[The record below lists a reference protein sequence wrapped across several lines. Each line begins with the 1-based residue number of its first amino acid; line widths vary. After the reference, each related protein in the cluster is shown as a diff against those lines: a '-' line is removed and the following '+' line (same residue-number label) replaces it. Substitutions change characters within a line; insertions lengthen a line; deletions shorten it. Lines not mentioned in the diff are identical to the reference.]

1 MEGLKPAYEQAPCQ
15 IVIKY
20 NKNHLNFEQSDSMLI
35 LCLKNKGIVVFLEVH
50 NLSANINGKEI
61 LNDLCFEIDRGQIHA
76 IMGPNGSGKSTL
88 ANVIMGHPKYS
99 VTSGSILVDGEKI
112 LDLGTEER
120 AKRGLFLGFQY
131 PTEIPGV
138 GYSHFLR
145 NAYNILNKSLS
156 GKQENREVFLTVKE
170 FHEYLKKNLDN
181 VGLQTTFLSRYLN
194 EGFSGGEKKRSE
206 VMQMLVLKP
215 IIAILD
221 EPDSGLDIDAIQ
233 AVAEAINIL
242 ISTGAGILIITHYA
256 RILRYLS
263 KLDKVH
269 VMSKGQIIKSG
280 GKELS
285 EELEVKGYGWIGL
298 SDDTGSQQS
307 SKL

>member
-1 MEGLKPAYEQAPCQ
+1 
-15 IVIKY
+15 
-20 NKNHLNFEQSDSMLI
+20 
-35 LCLKNKGIVVFLEVH
+35 LKNKRFVVFLQIH

-61 LNDLCFEIDRGQIHA
+61 LNDLCFELERGQVHA

-88 ANVIMGHPKYS
+88 ANVIMGHPKYT
-99 VTSGSILVDGEKI
+99 VTSGSILVDGENI
-112 LDLGTEER
+112 LDMSTEER

-156 GKQENREVFLTVKE
+156 GKQKDREVFLTVKE
-170 FHEYLKKNLDN
+170 FHEYLKKNLDS
-181 VGLQTTFLSRYLN
+181 VGLQSTFLSRYLN

-215 IIAILD
+215 LIAILD

-233 AVAEAINIL
+233 SVAEAINIL
-242 ISTGAGILIITHYA
+242 ISTGAGVLIITHYA

-298 SDDTGSQQS
+298 ADDTNTTQPNSTE
-307 SKL
+307 L

>member
-1 MEGLKPAYEQAPCQ
+1 MA
-15 IVIKY
+15 
-20 NKNHLNFEQSDSMLI
+20 
-35 LCLKNKGIVVFLEVH
+35 FLEIKGLH
-50 NLSANINGKEI
+50 ASIEGKEI
-61 LNDLCFEIDRGQIHA
+61 LKGLSLNIDKGEVHA

-88 ANVIMGHPKYS
+88 ANVLLGHPKYN
-99 VTSGSILVDGEKI
+99 VMSGQVLVQGQVILNLKTD
-112 LDLGTEER
+112 ER
-120 AKRGLFLGFQY
+120 AKKGLFLGFQY
-131 PTEIPGV
+131 PTEVSGV

-145 NAYNILNKSLS
+145 NAYNLLTKSLANEQ
-156 GKQENREVFLTVKE
+156 KNREVFITVKE

-181 VGLQTTFLSRYLN
+181 VGLEKTFLSRYLN

-206 VMQMLVLKP
+206 VMQMLVLRP

-221 EPDSGLDIDAIQ
+221 EPDSGLDIDAIK

-263 KLDKVH
+263 RLDKVH
-269 VMSKGQIIKSG
+269 VMAKGQIIKSG

-298 SDDTGSQQS
+298 SDES
-307 SKL
+307 

>member
-1 MEGLKPAYEQAPCQ
+1 MT
-15 IVIKY
+15 
-20 NKNHLNFEQSDSMLI
+20 
-35 LCLKNKGIVVFLEVH
+35 FLEVKDLH
-50 NLSANINGKEI
+50 TSIDGKVILTGLNLSINKGEV
-61 LNDLCFEIDRGQIHA
+61 HA

-88 ANVIMGHPKYS
+88 ANAIMGHPKYNID
-99 VTSGSILVDGEKI
+99 SGDILVRGESILN
-112 LDLGTEER
+112 LSTDLR
-120 AKRGLFLGFQY
+120 ARKGLFLGFQY

-156 GKQENREVFLTVKE
+156 GKQKDREVFLTVKE

-181 VGLQTTFLSRYLN
+181 VGLQKTFLGRYLN

-242 ISTGAGILIITHYA
+242 ISTGAGLLIITHYA

-263 KLDKVH
+263 KLDTVH

-298 SDDTGSQQS
+298 SEESTNQQA
-307 SKL
+307 SKS

>member
-1 MEGLKPAYEQAPCQ
+1 M
-15 IVIKY
+15 
-20 NKNHLNFEQSDSMLI
+20 
-35 LCLKNKGIVVFLEVH
+35 KNKRFVVFLQIH
-50 NLSANINGKEI
+50 DLSANINGKEI
-61 LNDLCFEIDRGQIHA
+61 LNDLCFELERGQVHA

-88 ANVIMGHPKYS
+88 ANVIMGHPKYT
-99 VTSGSILVDGEKI
+99 VTSGSILVDGENI
-112 LDLGTEER
+112 LDMSTEER

-156 GKQENREVFLTVKE
+156 GKQKDREVFLTVKE
-170 FHEYLKKNLDN
+170 FHEYLKKNLDS
-181 VGLQTTFLSRYLN
+181 VGLQSTFLSRYLN

-215 IIAILD
+215 LIAILD

-233 AVAEAINIL
+233 SVAEAINIL
-242 ISTGAGILIITHYA
+242 ISTGAGVLIITHYA
-256 RILRYLS
+256 RILRFLS
-263 KLDKVH
+263 RLDKVH

-298 SDDTGSQQS
+298 ADDTNTTQPNSTE
-307 SKL
+307 L

>member
-1 MEGLKPAYEQAPCQ
+1 LKTRELVA
-15 IVIKY
+15 
-20 NKNHLNFEQSDSMLI
+20 
-35 LCLKNKGIVVFLEVH
+35 FLEIQ
-50 NLSANINGKEI
+50 NLSANISGKQI
-61 LNDLCFEIDRGQIHA
+61 LNGLCFEMDRGQVHA

-88 ANVIMGHPKYS
+88 ANVIMGHPKYT
-99 VTSGSILVDGEKI
+99 VTSGKIIVDGENI
-112 LDLGTEER
+112 LDLSTEER

-156 GKQENREVFLTVKE
+156 GKQKDREVFLTVKE

-221 EPDSGLDIDAIQ
+221 EPDSGLDIDAIK

-242 ISTGAGILIITHYA
+242 ISTGAGVLIITHYA

-263 KLDKVH
+263 RLDEVH
-269 VMSKGQIIKSG
+269 VMAKGQIIKTG

-298 SDDTGSQQS
+298 ADESSSQ
-307 SKL
+307 

>member
-1 MEGLKPAYEQAPCQ
+1 
-15 IVIKY
+15 V
-20 NKNHLNFEQSDSMLI
+20 NNLNFEQSNLIFI
-35 LCLKNKGIVVFLEVH
+35 LCLRNRRNVVFLEIH
-50 NLSANINGKEI
+50 NLSANISGKEI
-61 LNDLCFEIDRGQIHA
+61 LNDLCLEIDRGQVHA

-99 VTSGSILVDGEKI
+99 VTSGSILVDGENI
-112 LDLGTEER
+112 LELSTEER
-120 AKRGLFLGFQY
+120 AKKGLFLGFQY

-181 VGLQTTFLSRYLN
+181 VGLQSTFLSRYLN

-215 IIAILD
+215 MIAILD

-242 ISTGAGILIITHYA
+242 ISTGAGVLIITHYA

-263 KLDKVH
+263 KLDQVH

-298 SDDTGSQQS
+298 DEDTAADNTAADNTAADNTAADNTAA
-307 SKL
+307 

>member
-1 MEGLKPAYEQAPCQ
+1 M
-15 IVIKY
+15 
-20 NKNHLNFEQSDSMLI
+20 NNLNFEQSNLIFI
-35 LCLKNKGIVVFLEVH
+35 LCLRNRRNVVFLEIH
-50 NLSANINGKEI
+50 NLSANISGKEI
-61 LNDLCFEIDRGQIHA
+61 LNDLHLEIDRDEVHA

-99 VTSGSILVDGEKI
+99 VTSGRILVDGENI
-112 LDLGTEER
+112 LELSTEER
-120 AKRGLFLGFQY
+120 AKKGLFLGFQY

-181 VGLQTTFLSRYLN
+181 VGLQSTFLSRYLN

-215 IIAILD
+215 MIAILD

-263 KLDKVH
+263 KLDQVH

-298 SDDTGSQQS
+298 DEDSSTTSDKS
-307 SKL
+307 

>member
-1 MEGLKPAYEQAPCQ
+1 M
-15 IVIKY
+15 
-20 NKNHLNFEQSDSMLI
+20 
-35 LCLKNKGIVVFLEVH
+35 KNKRFVVFLQIH
-50 NLSANINGKEI
+50 DLSANINGKEI
-61 LNDLCFEIDRGQIHA
+61 LNDLCFELERGQVHA

-88 ANVIMGHPKYS
+88 ANVIMGHPKYT
-99 VTSGSILVDGEKI
+99 VTSGSIVVDGENI
-112 LDLGTEER
+112 LDMSTEER

-156 GKQENREVFLTVKE
+156 GKQKDREVFLTVKE
-170 FHEYLKKNLDN
+170 FHEYLKKNLDS
-181 VGLQTTFLSRYLN
+181 VGLQSTFLSRYLN

-215 IIAILD
+215 LIAILD

-242 ISTGAGILIITHYA
+242 ISTGAGVLIITHYA
-256 RILRYLS
+256 RILRFLS
-263 KLDKVH
+263 RLDKVH

-298 SDDTGSQQS
+298 ADDTNTTQPNSTE
-307 SKL
+307 L

>member
-1 MEGLKPAYEQAPCQ
+1 M
-15 IVIKY
+15 
-20 NKNHLNFEQSDSMLI
+20 NNLNFEQSNLIFI
-35 LCLKNKGIVVFLEVH
+35 LCLRNRRNVVFLEIH
-50 NLSANINGKEI
+50 NLSANISGKEI
-61 LNDLCFEIDRGQIHA
+61 LNDLCLEIDRGQVHA

-99 VTSGSILVDGEKI
+99 VTSGSILVDGENI
-112 LDLGTEER
+112 LELSTEER
-120 AKRGLFLGFQY
+120 AKKGLFLGFQY

-170 FHEYLKKNLDN
+170 FHEYLKKNLDS
-181 VGLQTTFLSRYLN
+181 VGLQSTFLSRYLN

-215 IIAILD
+215 MIAILD

-263 KLDKVH
+263 KLDQVH

-298 SDDTGSQQS
+298 DEDSTAADSTAADSTAADNTAA
-307 SKL
+307 